1 VGFLAMAADAP
12 FKIFSGSAHPGL
24 AGRIAQEAGVG
35 LGSVERKRFADGE
48 LWVKFNENIR
58 GCDVFLIQPTLP
70 PADNLLELLILID
83 AAKRAS
89 ASRITAVIPYF
100 AYARQDRKDQP
111 RVPITA
117 RLVTDLIEA
126 AGADRVLTM
135 DLHAPQIQ
143 GFFKI
148 PFDHI
153 HASKLYV
160 DWLKENPIP
169 NLVIVAPD
177 VGSIKL
183 ARFYANQLN
192 TGFVVV
198 DKQRDRAN
206 EIADANLIGEVA
218 NKTALIVD
226 DMIDTGN
233 TFVATISL
241 LVKEQATEVIAVFTH
256 PIFSG
261 SAVEKIEATKVKQVF
276 VCDTLPTPKEDL
288 FRKIRV
294 VSTAKL
300 FAEAILSIHDNRS
313 LSSLFVQQLKA

>member
-1 VGFLAMAADAP
+1 MVADAP
-12 FKIFSGSAHPGL
+12 LKIFSGSAHPGL
-24 AGRIAQEAGVG
+24 AERIAQEAGVG
-35 LGSVERKRFADGE
+35 LGSVERKRFSDGE
-48 LWVKFNENIR
+48 LWVKFTENIR
-58 GCDVFLIQPTLP
+58 GCDVFLIQPTQP

-89 ASRITAVIPYF
+89 ARRITAVIPYF

-117 RLVTDLIEA
+117 RLVADLIEA

-153 HASKLYV
+153 HASKLYA

-192 TGFVVV
+192 TGFAVV
-198 DKQRDRAN
+198 DKQRERAN

-218 NKTALIVD
+218 NRTALIVD

-233 TFVATISL
+233 TFVATIEL
-241 LVKEQATEVIAVFTH
+241 LQREHANEVIAVFTH
-256 PIFSG
+256 PVFSG
-261 SAVEKIEATKVKQVF
+261 KAVERIEATGVKQVF
-276 VCDTLPTPKEDL
+276 VCDTLPTPNEHL
-288 FRKIRV
+288 FHKIRL

-313 LSSLFVQQLKA
+313 LSSLFVQQLKT

>member
-1 VGFLAMAADAP
+1 MAADEQL
-12 FKIFSGSAHPGL
+12 KIFSGSAHPGL
-24 AGRIAQEAGVG
+24 AKRIAQEAGIE
-35 LGSVERKRFADGE
+35 LGSVERKRFSDGE
-48 LWVKFNENIR
+48 IWVKFNENVR
-58 GCDVFLIQPTLP
+58 GCDVFLIQPTQP

-89 ASRITAVIPYF
+89 ARRITAVIPYF

-117 RLVTDLIEA
+117 RLVADLIEA

-153 HASKLYV
+153 HASKLYA
-160 DWLKENPIP
+160 DWLRENPIP
-169 NLVIVAPD
+169 DLVIVAPD

-183 ARFYANQLN
+183 ARFYANQLD
-192 TGFVVV
+192 TGFAVV
-198 DKQRDRAN
+198 DKHRERAN
-206 EIADANLIGEVA
+206 EVAESNLIGEVA
-218 NKTALIVD
+218 GRPALIVD

-233 TFVATISL
+233 TFVATIEL
-241 LVKEQATEVIAVFTH
+241 LEREHATEITAVFTH

-261 SAVEKIEATKVKQVF
+261 NAVQNIEATKVKQVF
-276 VCDTLPTPKEDL
+276 VCDTLPTPQEHL
-288 FRKIRV
+288 FRKIRL

-300 FAEAILSIHDNRS
+300 FAEAILSIHDSRS
-313 LSSLFVQQLKA
+313 LSSLFVQQLKI

>member
-1 VGFLAMAADAP
+1 
-12 FKIFSGSAHPGL
+12 
-24 AGRIAQEAGVG
+24 
-35 LGSVERKRFADGE
+35 
-48 LWVKFNENIR
+48 
-58 GCDVFLIQPTLP
+58 LIQPTQP

-89 ASRITAVIPYF
+89 ARRITAVIPYF

-117 RLVTDLIEA
+117 RLVADLIEA

-153 HASKLYV
+153 HASKLYA
-160 DWLKENPIP
+160 DWLRENPIP
-169 NLVIVAPD
+169 DLVIVAPD

-183 ARFYANQLN
+183 ARFYANQLD
-192 TGFVVV
+192 TAFAVV
-198 DKQRDRAN
+198 DKHREHAN
-206 EIADANLIGEVA
+206 EVAECNLIGEVA
-218 NKTALIVD
+218 GRPALIVD

-233 TFVATISL
+233 TFVATIEL
-241 LVKEQATEVIAVFTH
+241 LEREHATEIIAVFTH

-261 SAVEKIEATKVKQVF
+261 NAVQNIEATKVKQIF
-276 VCDTLPTPKEDL
+276 VCDTLPTPQEHL
-288 FRKIRV
+288 FHKIRL

-300 FAEAILSIHDNRS
+300 FAEAILSIHHNRS
-313 LSSLFVQQLKA
+313 LSSLFVQQLKI